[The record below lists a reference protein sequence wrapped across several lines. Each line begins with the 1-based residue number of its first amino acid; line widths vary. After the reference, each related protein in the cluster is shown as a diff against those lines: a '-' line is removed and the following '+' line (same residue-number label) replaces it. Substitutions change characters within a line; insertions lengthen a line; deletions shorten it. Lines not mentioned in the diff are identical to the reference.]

1 MTVAGATKATAGVRR
16 EEALS
21 THNLA
26 PQADQDSTDEHAQDR
41 DGDTGDNTDQ
51 NGQDNVRGEL
61 AEEQRP
67 AVLVTVVVR
76 HLARVLTVVLAV
88 VARVSSLVAEHAC
101 AALHLHLGELSGDDR
116 APLA

>member
-1 MTVAGATKATAGVRR
+1 MARATKATAGVRR

-26 PQADQDSTDEHAQDR
+26 PQADQDSADKHAQNR
-41 DGDTGDNTDQ
+41 NGDTSDNTNQ
-51 NGQDNVRGEL
+51 HGQDNVRGEL
-61 AEEQRP
+61 AEEQSP
-67 AVLVTVVVR
+67 TVLVTVVVR
-76 HLARVLTVVLAV
+76 HLAGVLTVVLAV
-88 VARVSSLVAEHAC
+88 VARVSSLVTEHAC